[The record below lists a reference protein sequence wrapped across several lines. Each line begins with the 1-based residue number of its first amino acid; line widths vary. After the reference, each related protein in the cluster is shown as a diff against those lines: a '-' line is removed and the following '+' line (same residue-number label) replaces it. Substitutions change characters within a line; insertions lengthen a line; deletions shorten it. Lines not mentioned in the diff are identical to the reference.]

1 MSPMN
6 IFNKLSSGKGKKVII
21 LLFVLLFVLFI
32 IYNVIFDD
40 ELYLYY
46 KSKDNQKTNPSESIG
61 KGYYILT
68 DEEKA
73 NLNTSSGG
81 MNKNELGGYD
91 VELSQINNALQQ
103 ILGNLSD
110 EWIKGDTN
118 MTKSQIDFFRQALP
132 LAVLVHIRNPY
143 LFATTSLLQKIEES
157 GWTFTTPTDKYN
169 GTVSNNCFGI
179 KAAGSTNE
187 YWDGSYVT
195 CDTKELMNGSTVV
208 IEDKFKKYN
217 SMQDSFLEHG
227 IFFEIN
233 PIYRGGEGNMH
244 QLGITGEKA
253 DYRNATDSVEQIRI
267 IQNAGYSTSFQS
279 YVEDVERTYKA
290 NDMKRFDDLADKV
303 LKIIEQENSSKT
315 YDGEWNP
322 EGTGIFETLGVNP
335 DNLSDARQALLMDAY
350 SLIGLPYIFSGGYGV
365 TTRGGYPSSNIGG
378 LCEHTFKK
386 IEEYGTFN
394 GSKLLDSGMATL
406 SDGTDCTGL
415 LNHVFAHA
423 LNAYVPPY
431 TKDIYNSSSFEI
443 IGRNEGQPG
452 DIINSTPN
460 DSHQHGLLIV
470 KNNGD
475 GSYDCIEEPQSII
488 NNSSWGACR
497 IRENYTPPESR
508 VVMRYKGI
516 DDLKV
521 VQSNFKRVSTKTNKD
536 MEDMKNDSRFQNSST
551 EARNSIPFTPSKS
564 QKFKI
569 QITYYCDEN
578 SAMEGGPYSFENK
591 LLASYNTGVCA
602 APAEIPIGSYIILDK
617 TITSPYSFSGVKD
630 LKSTNLF
637 RVVDRGGY
645 INMNSPD
652 EIHIDLCIPGQPSE
666 NLGDLPYN
674 MQVITGTVYYQ

>member
-1 MSPMN
+1 MSPMK

-46 KSKDNQKTNPSESIG
+46 KSKENQKTNPSESIG

-290 NDMKRFDDLADKV
+290 NDMKRFDNLADKV

-322 EGTGIFETLGVNP
+322 EKAGVFGEIGLNPDELDDAQQALILDAMSLRDMIYVFGGAFGRDGDGLNTSLAKSGGLAEHTFSKYTELPNSDGTPRDYGADCSSFVNHVYIHALGV
-335 DNLSDARQALLMDAY
+335 
-350 SLIGLPYIFSGGYGV
+350 SLGVTGGV
-365 TTRGGYPSSNIGG
+365 TTETIYYSNN
-378 LCEHTFKK
+378 LETV
-386 IEEYGTFN
+386 
-394 GSKLLDSGMATL
+394 
-406 SDGTDCTGL
+406 SDR
-415 LNHVFAHA
+415 
-423 LNAYVPPY
+423 
-431 TKDIYNSSSFEI
+431 TKGE
-443 IGRNEGQPG
+443 PG
-452 DIINSTPN
+452 DIITNVY
-460 DSHQHGLLIV
+460 QHVVMILS
-470 KNNGD
+470 NNGD
-475 GSYDCIEEPQSII
+475 GTYKVIEEPQTWL
-488 NNSSWGACR
+488 NGTRGHCR
-497 IRENYTPPESR
+497 IREVYNVPSNSIIR
-508 VVMRYKGI
+508 RLKNRSSA
-516 DDLKV
+516 KV
-521 VQSNFKRVSTKTNKD
+521 VQSNFKRVSTKINKD
-536 MEDMKNDSRFQNSST
+536 MEDMKKDSRFQNSST

>member
-1 MSPMN
+1 MSPMK

-46 KSKDNQKTNPSESIG
+46 KSKENQKSTPSESIG

-195 CDTKELMNGSTVV
+195 CDTKEQMNGGTVV

-227 IFFEIN
+227 IFFELN
-233 PIYRGGEGNMH
+233 PIYRGEEGNMH

-322 EGTGIFETLGVNP
+322 EKAGVFGEIGLNPDELDDAQQALILDAMSLRDMIYVFGGAFGRDGDGLNTSLAKSGGLAEHTFSKYTELPNSDGTPRDYGADCSSFVNHVYIHALGV
-335 DNLSDARQALLMDAY
+335 
-350 SLIGLPYIFSGGYGV
+350 SLGVTGGV
-365 TTRGGYPSSNIGG
+365 TTETIYYSNN
-378 LCEHTFKK
+378 LETV
-386 IEEYGTFN
+386 
-394 GSKLLDSGMATL
+394 
-406 SDGTDCTGL
+406 SDR
-415 LNHVFAHA
+415 
-423 LNAYVPPY
+423 
-431 TKDIYNSSSFEI
+431 TKGE
-443 IGRNEGQPG
+443 PG
-452 DIINSTPN
+452 DIITNVY
-460 DSHQHGLLIV
+460 QHVVMVLS
-470 KNNGD
+470 NNGD
-475 GSYDCIEEPQSII
+475 GTYKVIEEPQTWL
-488 NNSSWGACR
+488 NGTRGHCR
-497 IRENYTPPESR
+497 IREVYNVPSNSIIR
-508 VVMRYKGI
+508 RLKNRSSA
-516 DDLKV
+516 KV

-536 MEDMKNDSRFQNSST
+536 MEDMKKDSRFQNSST
-551 EARNSIPFTPSKS
+551 EARNSLPFTPNKS
-564 QKFKI
+564 RKVTI
-569 QITYYCDEN
+569 ELTYYCDEDTAMQGGAY
-578 SAMEGGPYSFENK
+578 SAESK
-591 LLASYNTGVCA
+591 LLASYTEPVCA
-602 APAEIPIGSYIILDK
+602 APSNIPFGSYVILDNSVTIPFSFCGTKDIK
-617 TITSPYSFSGVKD
+617 TAQK
-630 LKSTNLF
+630 F
-637 RVVDRGGY
+637 RVVDRGGA
-645 INMNSPD
+645 IVDKGNDN
-652 EIHIDLCIPGQPSE
+652 ICIDLCVTGVTTGQILTIPG
-666 NLGDLPYN
+666 GRTW
-674 MQVITGTVYYQ
+674 VTGTVYYQ

>member
-1 MSPMN
+1 MSPMK

-46 KSKDNQKTNPSESIG
+46 KSKDNQKTNPSESTG

-169 GTVSNNCFGI
+169 GAVSNNCFGI

-322 EGTGIFETLGVNP
+322 EKAGVFGEIGLNPDELDDVQQALILDAMSLRDMIYVFGGAFGRDGDGLNTSLAKSGGLAEHTFSKYTELPNSDGTPRDYGADCSSFVNHVYIHALGISLGVT
-335 DNLSDARQALLMDAY
+335 
-350 SLIGLPYIFSGGYGV
+350 GGV
-365 TTRGGYPSSNIGG
+365 TTETIYYSNN
-378 LCEHTFKK
+378 LETV
-386 IEEYGTFN
+386 
-394 GSKLLDSGMATL
+394 
-406 SDGTDCTGL
+406 SDR
-415 LNHVFAHA
+415 
-423 LNAYVPPY
+423 
-431 TKDIYNSSSFEI
+431 TKGE
-443 IGRNEGQPG
+443 PG
-452 DIINSTPN
+452 DIITNVY
-460 DSHQHGLLIV
+460 QHVVMILS
-470 KNNGD
+470 NNGD
-475 GSYDCIEEPQSII
+475 GTYKVIEEPQTWL
-488 NNSSWGACR
+488 NGTRGHCR
-497 IRENYTPPESR
+497 IREVYNVPSNSIIR
-508 VVMRYKGI
+508 RLKNRSSA
-516 DDLKV
+516 KV